1 MANPLQQIIAQQRE
15 RRKQEGGEEVVSL
28 IKSFFN
34 HASLYAGLVA
44 YTAVGAG
51 VSFFIIYHNNIYN
64 CDNTLSL
71 FFSCGYNVLFVH
83 ILCTCVCANSNG
95 IIS

>member
-51 VSFFIIYHNNIYN
+51 VSILLYIITTFIMKLFRFHYF
-64 CDNTLSL
+64 SL
-71 FFSCGYNVLFVH
+71 MDIMSYLCIHFVH
-83 ILCTCVCANSNG
+83 MG
-95 IIS
+95 MWKFE

>member
-51 VSFFIIYHNNIYN
+51 VSF
-64 CDNTLSL
+64 L
-71 FFSCGYNVLFVH
+71 
-83 ILCTCVCANSNG
+83 
-95 IIS
+95 

>member
-51 VSFFIIYHNNIYN
+51 VSILRHIISTFIIEIIRFHYF
-64 CDNTLSL
+64 SL
-71 FFSCGYNVLFVH
+71 MDIMSYLCIHFVH
-83 ILCTCVCANSNG
+83 MG
-95 IIS
+95 MWKFE

>member
-51 VSFFIIYHNNIYN
+51 VSILLYIITTFIMKLSYFAFIIFLLWI
-64 CDNTLSL
+64 
-71 FFSCGYNVLFVH
+71 
-83 ILCTCVCANSNG
+83 
-95 IIS
+95 